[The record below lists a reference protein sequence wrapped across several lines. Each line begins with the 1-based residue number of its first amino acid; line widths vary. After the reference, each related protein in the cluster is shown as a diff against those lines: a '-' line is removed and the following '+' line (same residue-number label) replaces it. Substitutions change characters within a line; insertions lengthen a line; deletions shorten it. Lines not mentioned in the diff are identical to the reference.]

1 MGKPCDTLHETKEG
15 TQKGPHHISTPALHV
30 SWALM
35 VLKSV
40 NSHWPTVVPF
50 LQGQLMTKPWVHLQ
64 ENWESPGA
72 RDTNAKRVASPA
84 DGARAVNEPLPGSL
98 RVGSFELSLWR
109 RSVGPDAPYVS
120 YVPLSAPW
128 LSEAVLIT
136 AQEWSVF
143 PTPLW
148 GGGNRVGCF
157 RCSVHSSAFS

>member
-1 MGKPCDTLHETKEG
+1 MWYAPWNQRGNPKG
-15 TQKGPHHISTPALHV
+15 TPSYTPALHV

-98 RVGSFELSLWR
+98 RIGSFELSPWR
-109 RSVGPDAPYVS
+109 RSVGPDAH
-120 YVPLSAPW
+120 YVPLLCAPICPMTIRGS
-128 LSEAVLIT
+128 LDYGSGVI
-136 AQEWSVF
+136 SV
-143 PTPLW
+143 PY
-148 GGGNRVGCF
+148 
-157 RCSVHSSAFS
+157 SSLRRG